1 MRYFVTM
8 DPALYYALH
17 KVTASPT
24 KVDLHGKSASEAEQI
39 IDRLAVKGGVWEIV
53 TGHGKG
59 VLKDLLKRL
68 QKVYD
73 FRILSEAPNHAAFVV
88 DFS

>member
-1 MRYFVTM
+1 M
-8 DPALYYALH
+8 DPLLVHALY
-17 KVTASPT
+17 KVSATS

-53 TGHGKG
+53 TGHGSG
-59 VLKDLLKRL
+59 VLKNLLKKL
-68 QKVYD
+68 QKIYD
-73 FRILSEAPNHAAFVV
+73 FRILSVAPNGAAFVV